1 MQSQLV
7 RTGLG
12 GDILAPEMHNATSV
26 TGFQKAPDPTTFESL
41 TESLLTLGWIDKTAL
56 GVLLAFFVLGLFK
69 GLVWQV
75 SRIGILVFSYM
86 VAGRFGHEI
95 AGFLDDAESLP
106 PVGDGVDAAAT
117 AAAAGSGGPAESS
130 IYLAYCLI
138 FITMVVILSLLS
150 ILLKQF
156 IDKAGLGFFDRLGGG
171 VFGVATGA
179 VVVLFGVLVLHMF
192 SAPNGELVRAAQR
205 SHAMEFSRR
214 AITVLGGAVDDNLRR
229 KLRLAPLNAPPPPDR
244 SAPAMGSGG

>member
-1 MQSQLV
+1 MQSQV
-7 RTGLG
+7 FRTRLG
-12 GDILAPEMHNATSV
+12 GDILAPEMHNAIRV
-26 TGFQKAPDPTTFESL
+26 TGFQKAPDPTSFESL
-41 TESLLTLGWIDKTAL
+41 TEGLLTLGWIDKAAL

-95 AGFLDDAESLP
+95 AGFLDDGESLP
-106 PVGDGVDAAAT
+106 PAGDGADAAAI
-117 AAAAGSGGPAESS
+117 AATNGPVESS
-130 IYLAYCLI
+130 VYLAYCLI
-138 FITMVVILSLLS
+138 FITMLVILSLLS

-156 IDKAGLGFFDRLGGG
+156 IVKAGLGFFDRLGGG

-192 SAPNGELVRAAQR
+192 SAPNGDLVRAAQK
-205 SHAMEFSRR
+205 SHAMDFSRR
-214 AITVLGGAVDDNLRR
+214 AIAVLGGAVDDNLRR
-229 KLRLAPLNAPPPPDR
+229 KLSLAPLKADPPPDPA
-244 SAPAMGSGG
+244 SPAMSDDG